1 MPWWQKTVLR
11 DKMSLRSNQADKNFF
26 FLLQMDIRIAY
37 FAWILRPYSNIW
49 IYPVSSASL
58 AVAGWRLAI
67 VPLST
72 VDQLIK
78 TQVLAQLTRL
88 AMPMLRGTASPIRT
102 LSKSRYGTW
111 MDGNPQICVSG
122 FPPYST
128 KTPRL
133 FASTKHTVTTTTLTS
148 HSYLAISGMATVVTT
163 GIVLQ
168 IWNAGL
174 WGYLVKV
181 NGLTVSVCQ

>member
-1 MPWWQKTVLR
+1 MTKNCSSGQNEPAIKPSLQKLVFSFCRWTYGSPT
-11 DKMSLRSNQADKNFF
+11 SLGFYDPTRTSE
-26 FLLQMDIRIAY
+26 
-37 FAWILRPYSNIW
+37 
-49 IYPVSSASL
+49 YPVSSASL
-58 AVAGWRLAI
+58 AAAGWRLAI

-78 TQVLAQLTRL
+78 TQVPAQLTRL

-111 MDGNPQICVSG
+111 MDGNPRMCVSG